1 MPFSAH
7 RNGCSWPATDRAVSV
22 AVARPAND
30 RACRPG
36 RAHVQPGKTLMT
48 TRILAPLLA
57 LGLALPPALCRAETV
72 HLLRAIQHTRAAIQA
87 GNADN
92 LPELLEQAALAHQEA
107 DASDA
112 AAHNVVVENGEIMLE
127 KALEKAR
134 QGKIIISVVYARD
147 ALINLERAAAGLDLV
162 VDPPAK
168 STAPTGPSKTR

>member
-1 MPFSAH
+1 
-7 RNGCSWPATDRAVSV
+7 
-22 AVARPAND
+22 
-30 RACRPG
+30 
-36 RAHVQPGKTLMT
+36 MT
-48 TRILAPLLA
+48 TRILASLLA

-134 QGKIIISVVYARD
+134 QGKIIVSVVYARD
-147 ALINLERAAAGLDLV
+147 ALINLERAAAALNLA

-168 STAPTGPSKTR
+168 SSAPTGSSKPR

>member
-1 MPFSAH
+1 MTVPGLPMTGRRRSSRRALQPT
-7 RNGCSWPATDRAVSV
+7 GPAGPV
-22 AVARPAND
+22 AGKSP
-30 RACRPG
+30 
-36 RAHVQPGKTLMT
+36 PGKTLMT

-134 QGKIIISVVYARD
+134 QGKIIVSVVYARD

-168 STAPTGPSKTR
+168 STAPTRPSNTR

>member
-1 MPFSAH
+1 M
-7 RNGCSWPATDRAVSV
+7 
-22 AVARPAND
+22 AVAGQSLIGR
-30 RACRPG
+30 CRSSW
-36 RAHVQPGKTLMT
+36 RTVQPTGPAGLVAGKSPPGKNLMT

-57 LGLALPPALCRAETV
+57 LGLALSPALCQAESV

-92 LPELLEQAALAHQEA
+92 LPELLKQAALAHQEA

-134 QGKIIISVVYARD
+134 QGKIIVSVVYARD

-168 STAPTGPSKTR
+168 STAPKGPSKTR